1 MTVQAFLDQAFLD
14 KVSNKSARIGVI
26 GLGYVGLPLALACLR
41 AGFRVTG
48 YDIDGAK
55 IAALTAERSY
65 LPHIPVDGIGAQIA
79 AGDFLPTDRIA
90 DLGRADAVLICVP
103 TPLTPE
109 RDPDLRYVR
118 DTAAALAPV
127 LKPGALVVLEST
139 TYPGTTD
146 EVLRPIL
153 EETGRTTG
161 QDLFLAF
168 APEREDPGNQNYS
181 IGRIPK
187 VVGGVD
193 EASGKLAVA
202 LYSAVL
208 EKVVPVSSAATA
220 EAVKITE
227 NVFRAVN
234 IALVNELKVIY
245 GAMDIDVWEV
255 IEAASTKPFGY
266 MPFYP
271 GPGLGG
277 HCIPIDPFYLAW
289 KARSVGQSTRF
300 IELAGEINRAMPDY
314 VIDRLREAVDR
325 QSGKGL
331 NGADILLIGM
341 AYKKNV
347 ADQRESPA
355 LTILEKLRSVG
366 AQASFH
372 DPWIPEILPSRE
384 FGALAGGKSEAL
396 TAERLAAADAV
407 LIVTD
412 HDDVDYGLVAE
423 HARLVVDTRNAMRAR
438 GLEGTHIVAA

>member
-14 KVSNKSARIGVI
+14 KVSDKSARIGVI
-26 GLGYVGLPLALACLR
+26 GLGYVGLPLALACLK
-41 AGFRVTG
+41 AGFRVIG

-55 IAALTAERSY
+55 ITALTAERSY
-65 LPHIPVDGIGAQIA
+65 LPHIPVDGLGAQIA
-79 AGDFLPTDRIA
+79 EGDFLATDRIA
-90 DLGRADAVLICVP
+90 DLGTADAVLICVP

-118 DTAAALAPV
+118 NTAAALAPV

-153 EETGRTTG
+153 EETGRTVGT
-161 QDLFLAF
+161 DLFLAF
-168 APEREDPGNQNYS
+168 APEREDPGNAHYS

-355 LTILEKLRSVG
+355 LTILEKLRAAG
-366 AQASFH
+366 AQAGFH

-384 FGALAGGKSEAL
+384 FGALAGCKSETL

-412 HDDVDYGLVAE
+412 HDDVEYGLIAE

>member
-1 MTVQAFLDQAFLD
+1 MTVQAFPGQTFLD
-14 KVSNKSARIGVI
+14 RISDKSARIGVI
-26 GLGYVGLPLALACLR
+26 GLGYVGLPLALACLK

-55 IAALTAERSY
+55 ITALTEEQSY
-65 LPHIPVDGIGAQIA
+65 LPHIPVDGLGEKIA
-79 AGDFLPTDRIA
+79 AGDFLPTSEIA
-90 DLGRADAVLICVP
+90 DLGEADAVLICVP

-109 RDPDLRYVR
+109 RDPDLRFVR
-118 DTAAALAPV
+118 DTAAVLAPV

-146 EVLRPIL
+146 EVLRPVL
-153 EETGRTTG
+153 EATGRMVG
-161 QDLFLAF
+161 EDLFLAF

-245 GAMDIDVWEV
+245 GAMDIDIWEV

-314 VIDRLREAVDR
+314 VIDRLRKAVDR

-355 LTILEKLRSVG
+355 LTILEKLQAAG
-366 AQASFH
+366 AKTGFH
-372 DPWIPEILPSRE
+372 DPWIPEVLPSRE
-384 FGALAGGKSEAL
+384 FGALAGGRSEDL
-396 TAERLAAADAV
+396 TAERLSVADAV

-412 HDDVDYGLVAE
+412 HDDVDYGLIAE
-423 HARLVVDTRNAMRAR
+423 HARLVVDTRNTMRAR
-438 GLEGTHIVAA
+438 GYEGTHIISA

>member
-1 MTVQAFLDQAFLD
+1 MTVQAFLNR
-14 KVSNKSARIGVI
+14 VSDKSARIGVI
-26 GLGYVGLPLALACLR
+26 GLGYVGLPLALACLK

-55 IAALTAERSY
+55 IDALTAERSY
-65 LPHIPVDGIGAQIA
+65 LPHIPVDGLGAQIA
-79 AGDFLPTDRIA
+79 SGDFRATADIA
-90 DLGRADAVLICVP
+90 DLGDADAVLICVP

-118 DTAAALAPV
+118 DTASALAPV

-146 EVLRPIL
+146 EVLLPIL
-153 EETGRTTG
+153 EATGRRVG
-161 QDLFLAF
+161 KDLFLAF

-193 EASGKLAVA
+193 EASGTLAVA

-208 EKVVPVSSAATA
+208 DKVVPVSSAATA

-300 IELAGEINRAMPDY
+300 IELAGEINLRAAR
-314 VIDRLREAVDR
+314 V
-325 QSGKGL
+325 
-331 NGADILLIGM
+331 
-341 AYKKNV
+341 
-347 ADQRESPA
+347 
-355 LTILEKLRSVG
+355 
-366 AQASFH
+366 
-372 DPWIPEILPSRE
+372 SR
-384 FGALAGGKSEAL
+384 
-396 TAERLAAADAV
+396 
-407 LIVTD
+407 
-412 HDDVDYGLVAE
+412 
-423 HARLVVDTRNAMRAR
+423 
-438 GLEGTHIVAA
+438 